1 MPDAAAILIRF
12 ALYFDL
18 MLLFGLPLFA
28 LYGLRGVEGSPE
40 AAVALRRL
48 VGGAALIGLLLSGL
62 AIVFLAASMS
72 GVAPTDVDISALR
85 LVIGGT
91 SVGTAWLVR
100 IGALLLFLIVAL
112 SPHGLHTGWM
122 WLLSLLGAV
131 ALSSVVWAG
140 HGAMDEGSIG
150 LIHLGT
156 DIIHLLAAGVW
167 VAALLSLTTLL
178 FRPHRRMTRAHV
190 EFSHRALAS
199 FAVVGTAVVVLLVLT
214 GAVNSWLLVGPDR
227 FGSLLSSLYGQLLLV
242 KLLFFVAML
251 GLAAANRFYMT
262 PALEEAIASG
272 DHVAAINGLRKSL
285 LTETACVIA
294 ILGLVAWLGT
304 LEPPISGM

>member
-1 MPDAAAILIRF
+1 MADTVVILTRF
-12 ALYFDL
+12 ALYLDL

-28 LYGLRGVEGSPE
+28 LYGLRGVEASPK
-40 AAVALRRL
+40 AALTLRRL
-48 VGGAALIGLLLSGL
+48 VGGIALIGLLLSGL
-62 AIVFLAASMS
+62 AIVSLAASMS

-91 SVGTAWLVR
+91 SVGTVWVVR
-100 IGALLLFLIVAL
+100 IGALLLFLVAAL
-112 SPHGLHTGWM
+112 SAHGSHMGWM
-122 WLLSLLGAV
+122 WLLSVLGAV

-140 HGAMDEGSIG
+140 HGAMDEGSVGI
-150 LIHLGT
+150 IHLGA

-167 VAALLSLTTLL
+167 VAALLALTTLL

-199 FAVVGTAVVVLLVLT
+199 FAVVGTAVVALLVLT
-214 GAVNSWLLVGPDR
+214 GAVNSWLLIGPDR
-227 FGSLLSSLYGQLLLV
+227 FGALLSTLYGQLLVL
-242 KLLFFVAML
+242 KLFLFVAML

-272 DHVAAINGLRKSL
+272 DHVAAVNGLRKSL
-285 LTETACVIA
+285 LTETACVIV

-304 LEPPISGM
+304 LEPPISGI